1 MMALTPESIDETI
14 DTEETLDEEVAPSKT
29 WAIDFDNGT
38 IGGFIDDDVAF
49 KQFAIKSLMTERSK
63 YAIYSDDYGTE
74 LLDLIGEDVTA
85 ALLDSEIPRMVEDT
99 LIYDDRIDS
108 VSNITL
114 TRDGD
119 KLFISFQLVTVTGE
133 DITTEEV
140 EINGVRI

>member
-1 MMALTPESIDETI
+1 MALTPESLDEVIET
-14 DTEETLDEEVAPSKT
+14 DTVAEDDEEVAPSKT
-29 WAIDFDNGT
+29 WAIDFENGT
-38 IGGFIDDDVAF
+38 IGGFVDDDAAI
-49 KQFAIKSLMTERSK
+49 KQFALKALITERSK
-63 YAIYSDDYGTE
+63 YGIYSDDYGTE

-85 ALLDSEIPRMVEDT
+85 DLLDSEIPRMVEET

-140 EINGVRI
+140 EINGV